1 MANFLLDNQKTD
13 IYYKDND
20 VIIYNPTEI
29 QHEEIVKILQDNT
42 KVGEDLSIEG
52 DIPSSMVRYL
62 IRELTNIGH
71 EIDEM
76 TDEEILSAIDNGNR
90 RIKILFKE
98 LLNLVEEIG
107 EDIQWAMEQQVKTI
121 NKLINIANSK
131 ESEDKVKAKIEKLM
145 KKNGLDISLDE
156 LADIQN
162 NPENINKLVN
172 KIKAQPQ
179 DRKSKTK
186 K

>member
-1 MANFLLDNQKTD
+1 MGNFLLDNQKTD
-13 IYYKDND
+13 IYYKDNE

-29 QHEEIVKILQDNT
+29 QHEEIVKILQDST

-62 IRELTNIGH
+62 IRELTNVE
-71 EIDEM
+71 EIDTM

-90 RIKILFKE
+90 RVKILFKE

-131 ESEDKVKAKIEKLM
+131 ESGDKVKVKIEKLM

-162 NPENINKLVN
+162 NPESLNKLVN
-172 KIKAQPQ
+172 KIKVKPQ

>member
-1 MANFLLDNQKTD
+1 MGNFLLDNQKTD

-29 QHEEIVKILQDNT
+29 QHEEIVKILQDST

-62 IRELTNIGH
+62 IIELTNVE
-71 EIDEM
+71 EIDTM

-90 RIKILFKE
+90 RVKILFKE

-131 ESEDKVKAKIEKLM
+131 ESGDKVKAKIEKLM

-162 NPENINKLVN
+162 NPESLNKLVN
-172 KIKAQPQ
+172 KIKVQPQ

>member
-1 MANFLLDNQKTD
+1 MGNFLLDNQKTD

-29 QHEEIVKILQDNT
+29 QYEEIVKILQDNT
-42 KVGEDLSIEG
+42 KVSEDLSIEG
-52 DIPSSMVRYL
+52 DIPSTMVRYL
-62 IRELTNIGH
+62 IRELTNLE

-76 TDEEILSAIDNGNR
+76 TDDEILSAIDNGNR
-90 RIKILFKE
+90 RVKILFRE
-98 LLNLVEEIG
+98 LLSLVEEIG
-107 EDIQWAMEQQVKTI
+107 EDTQWAMEQQVKTI

-156 LADIQN
+156 LVDIQN
-162 NPENINKLVN
+162 NPESLNKIVN
-172 KIKAQPQ
+172 KIKVQPQ